1 MNDKPAPF
9 TGAERFIFLIF
20 ISLVTLLLVLD
31 YSIANIAIPYIAGGL
46 SISVDQGIYVITFFS
61 IGNAIGLA
69 MTGWLTR
76 TIGQVRLVLASIAL
90 FTFFSWICG
99 LSPNL
104 LTLVIARF
112 IQGLVGGPL
121 IPLSQAILIQEAK
134 PENRSRDLALWGTTV
149 ITGPVLGP
157 LLGGYIAYWYGWSW
171 IFYINIP
178 IGIGCFVVL
187 WWLLRTRESEIE
199 KVRGDL
205 LGIFLLSVAVTC
217 LQIFLDKGQQW
228 DWWNSEAIVACFIA
242 FIVAG
247 VFFVIRELDAPFPFF
262 QVRLL
267 KIFSFSF
274 ANFLIIVSYGI
285 YFGSIVIVPLW
296 LQQFMGYDAIK
307 AGIAVAPL
315 GVGPMLLSFTTP
327 YMLRKI
333 GNLPTLAFGFLAF
346 GISAFYTSTFLTAVD
361 IEHIGFSRFLMG
373 LGFVGYITPLIQIS
387 IQDIQPKDLSSAV
400 GMFHFFRAQSGAVGA
415 SVFTTIWERRSIFH
429 HERVGSA
436 LTLFNPFTPEAQD
449 PAALELLNEVL
460 DVQASMLAI
469 NDAFYLMGWLYL
481 LCLAGVLG
489 YFFWSRGENKEPRPS
504 REIAV
509 SSD

>member
-1 MNDKPAPF
+1 MNLNPPPF
-9 TGAERFIFLIF
+9 TPVQRFFFLFF
-20 ISLVTLLLVLD
+20 ISLVTLLLVID
-31 YSIANIAIPYIAGGL
+31 YSVANIAIPYIAGGL
-46 SISVDQGIYVITFFS
+46 STSVDQGIYVITFFS

-76 TIGQVRLVLASIAL
+76 QIGQVRLLLLSIAL

-112 IQGLVGGPL
+112 IQGFVGGPM
-121 IPLSQAILIQEAK
+121 IPLSQAILIKEGK
-134 PENRSRDLALWGTTV
+134 PEQRPRDLSLWSTTV

-178 IGIGCFVVL
+178 IGIGCFIAL
-187 WWLLRTRESEIE
+187 WLLLRGRESETE
-199 KVRGDL
+199 SVRGDL
-205 LGIFLLSVAVTC
+205 LGIFLLCVAVTC

-228 DWWNSEAIVACFIA
+228 DWWNSKAIVTMFIA

-247 VFFVIRELDAPFPFF
+247 VFFVIRELDTPYPFF

-267 KIFSFSF
+267 KIFSFTF
-274 ANFLIIVSYGI
+274 ANLLIIVSYGI

-296 LQQFMGYDAIK
+296 LQEFMDYDAIR

-315 GVGPMLLSFTTP
+315 GIGPMLFSFMTP
-327 YMLRKI
+327 ALIRRI
-333 GNLPTLAFGFLAF
+333 GNLLTLSLGFLAF
-346 GISAFYTSTFLTAVD
+346 AVSAFYTSTFLTSVN
-361 IEHIGFSRFLMG
+361 IEHVGFSRFLMG
-373 LGFVGYITPLIQIS
+373 LGFICYITPLIQIS
-387 IQDIQPKDLSSAV
+387 IQDIQPQDLSSSV
-400 GMFHFFRAQSGAVGA
+400 GIFHFFRAQSGAIGA

-436 LTLFNPFTPEAQD
+436 LTPFNPFTPKAQD
-449 PAALELLNEVL
+449 PAALEVLNRAL

-469 NDAFYLMGWLYL
+469 NDAFILMGWLYV
-481 LCLAGVLG
+481 LCLGGVLG
-489 YFFWSRGENKEPRPS
+489 YFFWSKWRKREPLPNHDV
-504 REIAV
+504 AV
-509 SSD
+509 ASD